1 MYTTSTVNDSAS
13 LLTAISAFVVSNGW
27 TIITDTAEGTG
38 RRLTINKIPGMY
50 VHFRSVVNETSITN
64 VAYGYGVC
72 MLVSH
77 TNNTTSTNSN
87 QDWTYLNGILPIN
100 PSRSFTYHLFSQ
112 DSGNSISIAVV
123 GNFVDTPSNEYAAF
137 GHFGTSITKTTALN
151 QGWYFCAQPASPSYG
166 AGILTYNASYPIKG
180 EMNSFMLN
188 VSGYS
193 YNNPMLGVY
202 TTDTYYGSG
211 PMYNSNASDGS
222 NGILPLHYSQS
233 QGVGAYYTM
242 YKNSASTAFANTT
255 LIPSF
260 IFFRHP
266 TSGFN
271 LTGSV
276 PGVWLANS
284 VPTLYKNGQIISIG
298 AQEYAVFQN
307 HVYEVHR

>member
-1 MYTTSTVNDSAS
+1 MYTTATVNDSAS

-27 TIITDTAEGTG
+27 TIVTDTAEGTG
-38 RRLTINKIPGMY
+38 RRLTINKTPGMY
-50 VHFRSVVNETSITN
+50 VHFRSVVNETPITN
-64 VAYGYGVC
+64 VSYNYGVC
-72 MLVSH
+72 MLVSK

-87 QDWTYLNGILPIN
+87 QDWTNLNGILPIN
-100 PSRSFTYHLFSQ
+100 PTLSFTYHLFSQ

-123 GNFVDTPSNEYAAF
+123 GKFIDTLSNEYVAF

-151 QGWYFCAQPASPSYG
+151 QGWYFCAQAAVYNG
-166 AGILTYNASYPIKG
+166 LLTYSASYPIKG

-188 VSGYS
+188 VSEYS
-193 YNNPMLGVY
+193 CNSSILGVY

-211 PMYNSNASDGS
+211 PMYNSNSSDGS
-222 NGILPLHYSQS
+222 NGILPLRYSQQ
-233 QGVGAYYTM
+233 QGVGSYYTM
-242 YKNSASTAFANTT
+242 YRNSASTAFANTT

-271 LTGSV
+271 LMGTV

-298 AQEYAVFQN
+298 SQDYAVFQN
-307 HVYEVHR
+307 HVYEVHH